1 MLAPDQIEIRLD
13 REMEIKFATNDTGTF
28 SGHGSVFGNVDSH
41 GDRIAKGAFND
52 TLKDWGKKGK
62 LPKMLLQHGGGFFGG
77 SADSMVPVGKWTRM
91 EEDSKGLYCEGK
103 LFALDTD
110 SGKLRYEAM
119 KSGELDGLSI
129 GFRTRREDV
138 DYGDGKEAPL
148 RTIKRVDLFEV
159 SIVTFGSNAMALID
173 TVKSGLPTPPDA
185 IFNGYVTSVTMQVS
199 GTDSIVVVEA
209 SERPARDP
217 LIAAGSYVTDPSV
230 GAILEAAAANAGTGS
245 EVVVLFDLVGAAYDA
260 KVNAGFV
267 VDGTTTFWDFATGTF

>member
-103 LFALDTD
+103 LFALDSD

-173 TVKSGLPTPPDA
+173 TVKSGDVDA
-185 IFNGYVTSVTMQVS
+185 IHTLSEAERFLREVGRFDRKTATAFVS
-199 GTDSIVVVEA
+199 RLKRLSQRE
-209 SERPARDP
+209 
-217 LIAAGSYVTDPSV
+217 AAGEAETVALLKRAAS
-230 GAILEAAAANAGTGS
+230 ILT
-245 EVVVLFDLVGAAYDA
+245 
-260 KVNAGFV
+260 
-267 VDGTTTFWDFATGTF
+267 